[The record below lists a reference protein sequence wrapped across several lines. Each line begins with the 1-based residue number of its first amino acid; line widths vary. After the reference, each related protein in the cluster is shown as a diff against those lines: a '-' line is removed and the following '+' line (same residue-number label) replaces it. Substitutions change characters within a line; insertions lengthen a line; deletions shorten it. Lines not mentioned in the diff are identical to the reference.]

1 MNCAEILKNALT
13 HTTLE
18 NLFKEFLNIVYLY
31 SSFDCISKEQFHE
44 VAEVLNEEESGF
56 YSVEENDKTTTILT
70 KFNKY
75 LYSNEKMRRIQNY
88 TYEIEN
94 CNDEDSQIL
103 IISEDS
109 IFKAWFLPIFF
120 KEFYVFCEGINNT
133 IKKENKNEENINNR
147 ITEIKEETFSLEN
160 IYNIAEHS
168 DKIIHICDE
177 LEDIGFNYEE
187 IFNKNVW
194 NIKFQTFLLTSY
206 S

>member
-18 NLFKEFLNIVYLY
+18 NLFKEFLNTVYLY

-56 YSVEENDKTTTILT
+56 YSVDENDKTTTIIT

-75 LYSNEKMRRIQNY
+75 LYSNEKIRRIQNY

-103 IISEDS
+103 IISEDN

-177 LEDIGFNYEE
+177 LEDIGFNNEE
-187 IFNKNVW
+187 IFEIITSI
-194 NIKFQTFLLTSY
+194 IKKIG
-206 S
+206 

>member
-18 NLFKEFLNIVYLY
+18 NLFKEFLNTVYLY

-56 YSVEENDKTTTILT
+56 YSVDENDKTTTIIT

-75 LYSNEKMRRIQNY
+75 LYSNEKIRRIQNY

-103 IISEDS
+103 IISEDN

-133 IKKENKNEENINNR
+133 IKKENKNKENINNK

-177 LEDIGFNYEE
+177 LKDIGFNNEE
-187 IFNKNVW
+187 IFEIIT
-194 NIKFQTFLLTSY
+194 NIIKKIG
-206 S
+206 

>member
-44 VAEVLNEEESGF
+44 VAEMLNKEESGF
-56 YSVEENDKTTTILT
+56 YSVDENDKTTTIIT

-103 IISEDS
+103 IISEDN

-133 IKKENKNEENINNR
+133 IKKENKNKENINNK
-147 ITEIKEETFSLEN
+147 ITGIKEETFSLEN

-177 LEDIGFNYEE
+177 LKDIGFNNEE
-187 IFNKNVW
+187 IFEIIT
-194 NIKFQTFLLTSY
+194 NIIKKIG
-206 S
+206 

>member
-44 VAEVLNEEESGF
+44 VAEMLNKEESGF
-56 YSVEENDKTTTILT
+56 YSVDENDKTTTIIT

-103 IISEDS
+103 IISEDN

-120 KEFYVFCEGINNT
+120 EEFYIFCEGINNT
-133 IKKENKNEENINNR
+133 IKKENKNKENINNK
-147 ITEIKEETFSLEN
+147 ITGIKEETFSLEN

-177 LEDIGFNYEE
+177 LKDIGFNNEE
-187 IFNKNVW
+187 IFEIITSI
-194 NIKFQTFLLTSY
+194 IKKIG
-206 S
+206 

>member
-1 MNCAEILKNALT
+1 MNCAEILKNTLT

-44 VAEVLNEEESGF
+44 VAEMLNKEESGF
-56 YSVEENDKTTTILT
+56 YSVDENDKTTTIIT

-94 CNDEDSQIL
+94 CNDEDFQIL
-103 IISEDS
+103 IISEDN

-120 KEFYVFCEGINNT
+120 EEFYIFCEGINNT
-133 IKKENKNEENINNR
+133 IKKENKNKENINNK

-168 DKIIHICDE
+168 GKIIHICDE
-177 LEDIGFNYEE
+177 LKDIGFNNEE
-187 IFNKNVW
+187 IFEIIT
-194 NIKFQTFLLTSY
+194 NIIKKIG
-206 S
+206 

>member
-18 NLFKEFLNIVYLY
+18 NLFKEFLNTVYLY

-56 YSVEENDKTTTILT
+56 YSVDENDKTTTIIT

-75 LYSNEKMRRIQNY
+75 LYSNEKIRRIQNY

-103 IISEDS
+103 IISEDN

-120 KEFYVFCEGINNT
+120 KEFYAFCEGINNT
-133 IKKENKNEENINNR
+133 IKKENKSEENTNNR

-177 LEDIGFNYEE
+177 LEDIGFNNEE
-187 IFNKNVW
+187 IFEIITSI
-194 NIKFQTFLLTSY
+194 IKKIG
-206 S
+206 

>member
-18 NLFKEFLNIVYLY
+18 NLFKEFLNTVYLY

-103 IISEDS
+103 IISEDN

-133 IKKENKNEENINNR
+133 IKKENKN
-147 ITEIKEETFSLEN
+147 K
-160 IYNIAEHS
+160 
-168 DKIIHICDE
+168 
-177 LEDIGFNYEE
+177 
-187 IFNKNVW
+187 
-194 NIKFQTFLLTSY
+194 
-206 S
+206 

>member
-18 NLFKEFLNIVYLY
+18 NLFKEFLNTVYLY

-44 VAEVLNEEESGF
+44 VAEILNEEESGF
-56 YSVEENDKTTTILT
+56 YSVDENDKTTTIIT

-75 LYSNEKMRRIQNY
+75 LYSNEKIRRIQNY

-103 IISEDS
+103 IISEDN

-177 LEDIGFNYEE
+177 LEDIGFNNEE
-187 IFNKNVW
+187 IFEIITSI
-194 NIKFQTFLLTSY
+194 IKKIG
-206 S
+206 

>member
-18 NLFKEFLNIVYLY
+18 NLFKEFLNTVYLY

-75 LYSNEKMRRIQNY
+75 LYSNEKIRRIQNY

-103 IISEDS
+103 IISEDN

-177 LEDIGFNYEE
+177 LEDIGFNNEE
-187 IFNKNVW
+187 IFEIITSI
-194 NIKFQTFLLTSY
+194 IKKIG
-206 S
+206 

>member
-44 VAEVLNEEESGF
+44 VAEMLNKEESGF
-56 YSVEENDKTTTILT
+56 YSVDENDKTTTIIT

-103 IISEDS
+103 IISEDN

-120 KEFYVFCEGINNT
+120 EEFYIFCEGINNT
-133 IKKENKNEENINNR
+133 IKKENKNKENINNK

-177 LEDIGFNYEE
+177 LKDIGFNNEE
-187 IFNKNVW
+187 IFEIIT
-194 NIKFQTFLLTSY
+194 NIIKKIG
-206 S
+206 

>member
-44 VAEVLNEEESGF
+44 VAEMLNKEESGF
-56 YSVEENDKTTTILT
+56 YSVDENDKTTTIIT

-103 IISEDS
+103 IISEDN

-120 KEFYVFCEGINNT
+120 EEFYIFCEGINNT
-133 IKKENKNEENINNR
+133 IKKENKNKENINNK
-147 ITEIKEETFSLEN
+147 IIKEETFSLEN

-177 LEDIGFNYEE
+177 LKDIGFNNEE
-187 IFNKNVW
+187 IFEIIT
-194 NIKFQTFLLTSY
+194 NIIKKIG
-206 S
+206 

>member
-18 NLFKEFLNIVYLY
+18 NLFKEFLNTVYLY

-103 IISEDS
+103 IISEDN

-133 IKKENKNEENINNR
+133 IKKENKNKENINNK

-177 LEDIGFNYEE
+177 LKDIGFNNEE
-187 IFNKNVW
+187 IFEIIT
-194 NIKFQTFLLTSY
+194 NIIKKIS
-206 S
+206 

>member
-18 NLFKEFLNIVYLY
+18 NLFKEFLNTVYLY

-103 IISEDS
+103 IISEDN

-133 IKKENKNEENINNR
+133 IKKENKNKENINNK

-177 LEDIGFNYEE
+177 LEDIGFNNEE
-187 IFNKNVW
+187 IFEIIT
-194 NIKFQTFLLTSY
+194 NIIKKIG
-206 S
+206 

>member
-44 VAEVLNEEESGF
+44 VAEMLNKEESGF
-56 YSVEENDKTTTILT
+56 YSVDENDKTTTIIT

-75 LYSNEKMRRIQNY
+75 LYSNEKIRRIQNY

-103 IISEDS
+103 IISEDN

-120 KEFYVFCEGINNT
+120 EEFYIFCEGINNT
-133 IKKENKNEENINNR
+133 TKKENKNVENINNK
-147 ITEIKEETFSLEN
+147 ITKIKEKTFSLEN
-160 IYNIAEHS
+160 IYNIAEYS

-177 LEDIGFNYEE
+177 LEDIGFNNEE
-187 IFNKNVW
+187 IFEIITSI
-194 NIKFQTFLLTSY
+194 IKKIG
-206 S
+206 

>member
-56 YSVEENDKTTTILT
+56 YLVEENDKTTTILT

-103 IISEDS
+103 IISEDN

-120 KEFYVFCEGINNT
+120 EEFYIFCEGINNT
-133 IKKENKNEENINNR
+133 IKKENKNEENINNK

-177 LEDIGFNYEE
+177 LEDIGFNNEE
-187 IFNKNVW
+187 IFEIITNINKK
-194 NIKFQTFLLTSY
+194 IG
-206 S
+206 

>member
-103 IISEDS
+103 IISEDN

-177 LEDIGFNYEE
+177 LEDIGFNNEE
-187 IFNKNVW
+187 IFEIIT
-194 NIKFQTFLLTSY
+194 NIIKKIG
-206 S
+206 

>member
-103 IISEDS
+103 IISEDN

-177 LEDIGFNYEE
+177 LEDIGFNNEE
-187 IFNKNVW
+187 IFEIITSI
-194 NIKFQTFLLTSY
+194 IKKIG
-206 S
+206 

>member
-18 NLFKEFLNIVYLY
+18 NLFKEFLNTVYLY

-103 IISEDS
+103 IISEDN

-133 IKKENKNEENINNR
+133 IKKENKNKENINNK

-177 LEDIGFNYEE
+177 LKDIGFNNEE
-187 IFNKNVW
+187 IFEIIT
-194 NIKFQTFLLTSY
+194 NIIKKIG
-206 S
+206 

>member
-18 NLFKEFLNIVYLY
+18 NLFKEFLNTVYLY

-56 YSVEENDKTTTILT
+56 YSVDENDKTTTIIT

-75 LYSNEKMRRIQNY
+75 LYSNQKMRRIQNY

-103 IISEDS
+103 IISEDN

-177 LEDIGFNYEE
+177 LEDIGFNNEE
-187 IFNKNVW
+187 IFEIITSI
-194 NIKFQTFLLTSY
+194 IKKIG
-206 S
+206 

>member
-1 MNCAEILKNALT
+1 MDCAEILKNALT

-18 NLFKEFLNIVYLY
+18 NLFKEFLNTVYLY

-103 IISEDS
+103 IISEDN

-120 KEFYVFCEGINNT
+120 KEFYVFCEGTNNT

-177 LEDIGFNYEE
+177 LEDIGFNNEE
-187 IFNKNVW
+187 IFEIIT
-194 NIKFQTFLLTSY
+194 NIIKKID
-206 S
+206 

>member
-177 LEDIGFNYEE
+177 LEDIGFNNEE
-187 IFNKNVW
+187 IFEIIT
-194 NIKFQTFLLTSY
+194 NIIKKIG
-206 S
+206 

>member
-18 NLFKEFLNIVYLY
+18 NLFKEFLNTVYLY

-103 IISEDS
+103 IISEDN

-120 KEFYVFCEGINNT
+120 KEFYAFCEGINNT
-133 IKKENKNEENINNR
+133 IKKENKNKENINNK

-177 LEDIGFNYEE
+177 LKDIGFNNEE
-187 IFNKNVW
+187 IFEIIT
-194 NIKFQTFLLTSY
+194 NIIKKIG
-206 S
+206 

>member
-18 NLFKEFLNIVYLY
+18 NLFKEFFNIVYLY

-44 VAEVLNEEESGF
+44 VAEMLNKEESGF
-56 YSVEENDKTTTILT
+56 YSVDENDKTTTIIT

-103 IISEDS
+103 IISEDN

-120 KEFYVFCEGINNT
+120 EEFYIFCEGINNT
-133 IKKENKNEENINNR
+133 IKKENKNKENINNK

-177 LEDIGFNYEE
+177 LKDIGFNNEE
-187 IFNKNVW
+187 IFEIIT
-194 NIKFQTFLLTSY
+194 NIIKKIG
-206 S
+206 

>member
-44 VAEVLNEEESGF
+44 VAEMLNKEESGF
-56 YSVEENDKTTTILT
+56 YSVDENDKTTTIIT

-103 IISEDS
+103 IISEDN

-120 KEFYVFCEGINNT
+120 EEFYIFCEGINNT
-133 IKKENKNEENINNR
+133 IKKENKNKENINNK
-147 ITEIKEETFSLEN
+147 ITGIKEETFSLEN

-177 LEDIGFNYEE
+177 LKDIGFNNEE
-187 IFNKNVW
+187 IFEIIT
-194 NIKFQTFLLTSY
+194 NIIKKIS
-206 S
+206 